1 MDNRRRPTALSRIPA
16 LFDMTPDLLPHWM
29 GYPAALLTT
38 LAFVP
43 QAWLTLRT
51 RQVAGISTLTYSV
64 FSVGVFLWLLHGLA
78 QGDLAMVLANLV
90 TLPLALSILFTKLY
104 VEWRAR
110 QRVASA
116 PSSDR

>member
-1 MDNRRRPTALSRIPA
+1 MPDGLEPHLAL
-16 LFDMTPDLLPHWM
+16 LDMTPDLLPHWM

-51 RQVAGISTLTYSV
+51 RQVSGISAVTYTA

-90 TLPLALSILFTKLY
+90 TLPLALSILFTKLH
-104 VEWRAR
+104 VDWRAR
-110 QRVASA
+110 RHLAGT
-116 PSSDR
+116 P